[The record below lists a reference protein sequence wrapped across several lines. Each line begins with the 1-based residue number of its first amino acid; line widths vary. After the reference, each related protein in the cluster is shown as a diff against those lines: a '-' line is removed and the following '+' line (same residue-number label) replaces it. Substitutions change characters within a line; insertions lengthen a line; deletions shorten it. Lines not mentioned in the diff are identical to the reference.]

1 MFKLMLVR
9 FDRDRGEFA
18 DQEFNKF
25 CQEHSIIR
33 IDKEFI
39 NCNDNIFYSFFI
51 EYLPRKTAYEKPDL
65 TQLSEIQQK
74 QYNRLRD
81 WRNELA
87 ANEGLPAYIILY
99 NSQLYEIVKRQPV
112 AKADF
117 AAIKGMKNKADK
129 YGEQIIKVLQEA
141 ELSHEEE

>member
-87 ANEGLPAYIILY
+87 ANEGLPAIGASWTMNLAARKPTAG
-99 NSQLYEIVKRQPV
+99 SSSGPAGSWEQM
-112 AKADF
+112 KASSPLP
-117 AAIKGMKNKADK
+117 IKSCLWAMSIA
-129 YGEQIIKVLQEA
+129 
-141 ELSHEEE
+141 

>member
-1 MFKLMLVR
+1 
-9 FDRDRGEFA
+9 
-18 DQEFNKF
+18 
-25 CQEHSIIR
+25 
-33 IDKEFI
+33 
-39 NCNDNIFYSFFI
+39 
-51 EYLPRKTAYEKPDL
+51 PDL

>member
-81 WRNELA
+81 WRNDLSPVGTA
-87 ANEGLPAYIILY
+87 FQIAN
-99 NSQLYEIVKRQPV
+99 RQPHKGQSPIGTTFQI
-112 AKADF
+112 ANTDLTN
-117 AAIKGMKNKADK
+117 IK
-129 YGEQIIKVLQEA
+129 
-141 ELSHEEE
+141 LS